1 MGRLRRYRTAFNRY
15 RHGKGFGIHSPFAF
29 GFVLKVLRERLPYYA
44 YGHID
49 ELRSM
54 VISRTRHH
62 FRHPRIISSK
72 NAKLIFRVTNFF
84 NPLAILQIGTS
95 YGVSTA
101 SMLAVSSRS
110 QLTLCEH
117 HFDRYPVTAEIL
129 EAYKGRIAICASLE
143 EAIGRYDNRLL
154 SARMQST
161 ATNGNSNGLDA
172 AQTDL
177 VEETPRQKAA
187 RRALQ
192 PFILI
197 NNVESET
204 DVKILEEY
212 LGRLA
217 EGNATV
223 IMRNLS
229 RNELMRRLWSSMC
242 TRAEY
247 GMAFSNDR
255 IAVFVSNL
263 KLPRQDFSIWF

>member
-1 MGRLRRYRTAFNRY
+1 M
-15 RHGKGFGIHSPFAF
+15 
-29 GFVLKVLRERLPYYA
+29 
-44 YGHID
+44 
-49 ELRSM
+49 
-54 VISRTRHH
+54 
-62 FRHPRIISSK
+62 
-72 NAKLIFRVTNFF
+72 
-84 NPLAILQIGTS
+84 
-95 YGVSTA
+95 
-101 SMLAVSSRS
+101 
-110 QLTLCEH
+110 
-117 HFDRYPVTAEIL
+117 
-129 EAYKGRIAICASLE
+129 
-143 EAIGRYDNRLL
+143 
-154 SARMQST
+154 
-161 ATNGNSNGLDA
+161 
-172 AQTDL
+172 
-177 VEETPRQKAA
+177 
-187 RRALQ
+187 
-192 PFILI
+192 I